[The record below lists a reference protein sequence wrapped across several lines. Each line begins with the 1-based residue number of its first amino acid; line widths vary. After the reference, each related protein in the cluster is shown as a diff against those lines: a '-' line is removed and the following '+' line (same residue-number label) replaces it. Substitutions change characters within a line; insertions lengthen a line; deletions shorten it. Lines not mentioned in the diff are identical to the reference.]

1 MPKNAMNHIQKIAP
15 GAADEDRAAGARPML
30 PGADLRRDRRRQRLE
45 RAHAG
50 LVLFTVETELAEE
63 APPALTEAAHLHKLR
78 ADREIQT
85 RTNEQDDQH
94 IV

>member
-1 MPKNAMNHIQKIAP
+1 MNHIQKDRA
-15 GAADEDRAAGARPML
+15 GAADEDRAAGADDVA
-30 PGADLRRDRRRQRLE
+30 GADLRRDRRRQRLE

-63 APPALTEAAHLHKLR
+63 APPALTEAAHLHELR
-78 ADREIQT
+78 ADGEIQT